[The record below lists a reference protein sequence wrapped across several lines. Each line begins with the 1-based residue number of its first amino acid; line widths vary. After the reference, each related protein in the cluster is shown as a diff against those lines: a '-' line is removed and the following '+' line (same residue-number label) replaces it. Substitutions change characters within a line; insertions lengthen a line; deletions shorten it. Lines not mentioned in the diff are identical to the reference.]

1 MVKMKEQRAK
11 MKEERFAVV
20 AVSVVA
26 VIQNYDNNVIL
37 NAVKNLVIREDSGRI
52 QGGLSTFPSLL
63 FALSKKKSPTG

>member
-1 MVKMKEQRAK
+1 

-37 NAVKNLVIREDSGRI
+37 NAVKNLVIREDSERI
-52 QGGLSTFPSLL
+52 QRGLSTFPSLL

>member
-1 MVKMKEQRAK
+1 MVKRKEKRAEMKEK
-11 MKEERFAVV
+11 RFTVV

-37 NAVKNLVIREDSGRI
+37 NAVKNLVIRENSGRI
-52 QGGLSTFPSLL
+52 QGGLSAFPYLF